1 MADTRQ
7 TAGTAPALALGKAFA
22 PVPTATWDAL
32 VRQDLKG
39 ADYHARLVWHT
50 AEGIPVKPFYRSE
63 DLSGLDAQL
72 DAVPGVPRSSAA
84 TPRRFRRRIR
94 RSGKRMRS
102 GSTAST
108 TMVRPGR
115 SSWRSRSVRP

>member
-7 TAGTAPALALGKAFA
+7 TAGAAPALALGEAFA
-22 PVPTATWDAL
+22 PVPTAAWDAL

-50 AEGIPVKPFYRSE
+50 AEGIAVKPFYRSE

-72 DAVPGVPRSSAA
+72 DAVPGVPPFIRGDA
-84 TPRRFRRRIR
+84 TPFQAADGAGLA
-94 RSGKRMRS
+94 SGCDQ
-102 GSTAST
+102 
-108 TMVRPGR
+108 GR
-115 SSWRSRSVRP
+115 SPPRRWRDRGAAAGVRDR